1 MMMLFYSHKII
12 YYDMVSIYLCKGT
25 AFTFFL
31 KYYCN
36 KFSSP
41 KLLFLFLLGKIEII
55 IYI

>member
-1 MMMLFYSHKII
+1 
-12 YYDMVSIYLCKGT
+12 MVSIYLCKGT